1 MTKCANHMMFQ
12 LLKICQN
19 GKGFNAGAK
28 GGVWVLLKLRT
39 VQAIQKDQ
47 RRD

>member
-1 MTKCANHMMFQ
+1 MTKYAIHLMFQ
-12 LLKICQN
+12 HFKICQN

-28 GGVWVLLKLRT
+28 GGVWVLIKLST
-39 VQAIQKDQ
+39 VQAIQKGQ